1 MLNILDDQ
9 ITSFNSWEQLQQP
22 VHGASQH
29 ADTLRLLAALDEG
42 WQIQEVANYLA
53 HGHNA
58 EGRGYLITL
67 YHSQRRLTREWNV
80 ALSSSMNALLAFEG
94 IPDISA

>member
-1 MLNILDDQ
+1 MLDTNYTRTD
-9 ITSFNSWEQLQQP
+9 SYNSWEQLQQP
-22 VHGASQH
+22 VHGASQQ

-53 HGHNA
+53 HGLNA

-67 YHSQRRLTREWNV
+67 YHSQRMLTREWNV
-80 ALSSSMNALLAFEG
+80 ALSPSMDALLAFEG
-94 IPDISA
+94 IPGILA

>member
-1 MLNILDDQ
+1 MLNTQ
-9 ITSFNSWEQLQQP
+9 INTKNNFNGWEQLQQP
-22 VHGASQH
+22 VHGANQQP
-29 ADTLRLLAALDEG
+29 DTLRLLAALDEG

-53 HGHNA
+53 HGLNA

-80 ALSSSMNALLAFEG
+80 NLSPSMDALLAFEG
-94 IPDISA
+94 IPSILA

>member
-1 MLNILDDQ
+1 MLAIQTDTTNI
-9 ITSFNSWEQLQQP
+9 FNAWEQVQQP
-22 VHGASQH
+22 VHGANQQ

-53 HGHNA
+53 HGTNA

-67 YHSQRRLTREWNV
+67 YHPQRRITREWSV
-80 ALSSSMNALLAFEG
+80 LLSSSIDALLAFEG
-94 IPDISA
+94 VPSINA